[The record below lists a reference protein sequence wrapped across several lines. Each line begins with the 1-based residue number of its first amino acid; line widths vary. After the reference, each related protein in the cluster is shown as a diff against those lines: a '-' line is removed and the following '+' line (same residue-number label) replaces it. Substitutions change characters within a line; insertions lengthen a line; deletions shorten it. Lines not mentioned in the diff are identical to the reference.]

1 MFIFNSRYF
10 IYFYENEKYY
20 YFRIF
25 FPFAGQLINF
35 AEVASDLDYFI
46 LFFSWAGED
55 APKILK
61 IFILTP
67 LSLIKTRTT
76 LSCRLQFSN
85 QPRLFLALKH
95 ASFSLSKTPAFVPC
109 LCNWCGDG
117 SFELFPRRLLQ
128 CRSRRI
134 FAGKARAEAWRPFHG
149 RGLARFPQ

>member
-1 MFIFNSRYF
+1 MQVTWIILF
-10 IYFYENEKYY
+10 
-20 YFRIF
+20 
-25 FPFAGQLINF
+25 
-35 AEVASDLDYFI
+35 

-95 ASFSLSKTPAFVPC
+95 ASFSLSKTPAFVPF

-134 FAGKARAEAWRPFHG
+134 FAGKERAEAWRPFPG
-149 RGLARFPQ
+149 RGLARFPQWRRHHDRRVLRHCYRKFYGFFHCHRCWQL